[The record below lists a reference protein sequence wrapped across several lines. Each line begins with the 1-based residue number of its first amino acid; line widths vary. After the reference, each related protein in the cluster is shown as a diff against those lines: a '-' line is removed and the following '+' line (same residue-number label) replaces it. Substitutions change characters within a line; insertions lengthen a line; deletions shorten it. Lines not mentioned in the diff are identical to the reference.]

1 MTAATST
8 VSSATAHG
16 DTEWGDIAAAASAA
30 GSMKPAWTAFLKR
43 KFYVPI
49 LRSPDDNPK
58 NYLLHFQRDAGGRN
72 PTLVIAEVRERL
84 DLEQGDGTVALSGVE
99 LLLRLDGQGAID
111 VTLEHGVFKISKKRA
126 DWLRSG
132 IETTKARVM
141 VRKLLQ
147 AAAPGGPFPVLRVNA
162 SVQAVVPPA
171 PRQRLRELVETVV
184 DARYFVPVTLSVS
197 AVGMLWALA
206 AARQGDAPAEVAAP
220 PAVVETRSIAAAP
233 APLQRLEAPV
243 ATAAFHHFIP
253 WDNSFSVNLPGT
265 AEEVEL
271 SPDQVAQLD
280 GLPANFYRL
289 HVDGV
294 AYDMSTI
301 HFGARMPPNIAEEM
315 DHRQQLVVG
324 SDGKLMSAK
333 PIVLGGFQGR
343 EVRVR
348 LADGSERLSRYVF
361 TTDKFH
367 MLMVTTPAGMAATTQ
382 INQVLH
388 SFQLAG
394 NPAS

>member
-1 MTAATST
+1 MTAALSP
-8 VSSATAHG
+8 VSSVSEGQAP
-16 DTEWGDIAAAASAA
+16 TEWGDLAVAASAA

-49 LRSPDDNPK
+49 LRSPDDDPK
-58 NYLLHFQRDAGGRN
+58 NYLLHFQRDAEGGH

-111 VTLEHGVFKISKKRA
+111 VTLEHGVFRISKKRA

-132 IETTKARVM
+132 IETTKSRV
-141 VRKLLQ
+141 VIRKLLQ

-162 SVQAVVPPA
+162 ATQTVQPA
-171 PRQRLRELVETVV
+171 AATQRLRELVELVV

-197 AVGMLWALA
+197 AIGMLWALG
-206 AARQGDAPAEVAAP
+206 AARQSEPVAAEAAP
-220 PAVVETRSIAAAP
+220 IAVQAAAP
-233 APLQRLEAPV
+233 APEARFERPQAPV
-243 ATAAFHHFIP
+243 ATAAFHHFVP
-253 WDNSFSVNLPGT
+253 WDNSFSVTLPGT

-301 HFGARMPPNIAEEM
+301 HFGARMPPNLTEEM

-324 SDGKLMSAK
+324 SDGRLMSAK
-333 PIVLGGFQGR
+333 PVMFGTWAGR

-348 LADGSERLSRYVF
+348 LADGSERLARYVF
-361 TTDKFH
+361 TADKFH
-367 MLMVTTPAGMAATTQ
+367 MLMVSTPAGMAATTQ
-382 INQVLH
+382 INSTLH
-388 SFQLAG
+388 SFQLAR
-394 NPAS
+394 